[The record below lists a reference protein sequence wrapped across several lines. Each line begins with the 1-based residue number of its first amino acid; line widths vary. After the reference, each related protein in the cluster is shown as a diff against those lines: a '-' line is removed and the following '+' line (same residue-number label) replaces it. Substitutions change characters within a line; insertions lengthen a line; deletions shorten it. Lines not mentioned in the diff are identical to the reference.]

1 MTMGTLDRYIVR
13 NFLSS
18 VGLWMVVLIMLLI
31 MGHLAG
37 NMDEFT
43 ENDQM
48 SLWDVVTTMVKYY
61 FYHSFEYV
69 ALIGGL
75 VIVAGAAF
83 AVARMNH
90 TNELTAML
98 ASGVSLHR
106 VIWPVIL
113 CAIALN
119 VLLICDR
126 ELLLPNI
133 RNQLTF
139 APDNVAGE
147 DKISV
152 YPMDDNNL
160 TCWWATQ
167 LEPTEQS
174 IYDAMAIMVDDNFQ
188 YLMNVSGEKMTRHT
202 WKGQKGWASN
212 RANLVRERT
221 PGLPPWTHAQ
231 TAEQIY
237 SKITPKTLARF
248 GRKQLQQKGQS
259 IASNQRVASV
269 NQVKLFD
276 ANYGMTFSAKTFIS
290 ATADHP
296 ARLIDP
302 VFEFTTS
309 GGRVLATIFA
319 PSAEW
324 TTPKNREDRHWRL
337 DDGMLF
343 VESSLTPDEILLRD
357 AGLWLDYMSSSELTD
372 LLQLRNTLNPGEVR
386 LAKYARLADPLNNL
400 IMLFL
405 SLPFVL
411 SRQRNIKLSAGLC
424 LLVVCGYFAAT
435 YLCRYIGLPPFW
447 AAFSPGLIMGPISVL
462 MLDNIKT

>member
-31 MGHLAG
+31 MGHLAA

-43 ENDQM
+43 ENDEM
-48 SLWDVVTTMVKYY
+48 SLWDVVTTMVRYY
-61 FYHSFEYV
+61 FFHSFEYI

-133 RNQLTF
+133 RHHLTF
-139 APDNVAGE
+139 TPDNVAGE
-147 DKISV
+147 DELSV
-152 YPMDDNNL
+152 DTIEDNNL
-160 TCWWATQ
+160 TSWWAAK
-167 LEPTEQS
+167 LEPAEQS
-174 IYDAMAIMVDDNFQ
+174 IYEAVGTMVDDDFQ
-188 YLMNVSGEKMTRHT
+188 YLMNVASVKMTRHT
-202 WKGQKGWASN
+202 WNGQSGWASEN
-212 RANLVRERT
+212 ANLLRERT
-221 PGLPPWTHAQ
+221 PGQPPWTQPQ
-231 TAEQIY
+231 TTQRLY
-237 SKITPKTLARF
+237 TKITPKALASY
-248 GRKQLQQKGQS
+248 GRKKLQQDGQS
-259 IASNQRVASV
+259 IAANQRVASV
-269 NQVKLFD
+269 NQVKLYD
-276 ANYGMTFSAKTFIS
+276 DNYGMTFSAKQFIA
-290 ATADHP
+290 ATADRP

-302 VFEFTTS
+302 VFEFKA
-309 GGRVLATIFA
+309 GNRVLATIFA

-324 TTPKNREDRHWRL
+324 ITPEIREDQHWHL
-337 DDGMLF
+337 DGGMLF
-343 VESSLTPDEILLRD
+343 VESSLTPEEILLRD

-424 LLVVCGYFAAT
+424 LLVVCGYFAGT

>member
-18 VGLWMVVLIMLLI
+18 VGLWLVVLIMLLI

-43 ENDQM
+43 ENDSM

-61 FYHSFEYV
+61 FYHSFEYI
-69 ALIGGL
+69 AMIGGL

-113 CAIALN
+113 CAIAMN

-126 ELLLPNI
+126 ELLLPSI

-139 APDNVAGE
+139 DPDNVAGE
-147 DKISV
+147 DKITV
-152 YPMDDNNL
+152 HPMDDNNL
-160 TCWWATQ
+160 TTWWATR
-167 LEPTEQS
+167 LEPAEKS
-174 IYDAMAIMVDDNFQ
+174 IYDAVAIMVDDDFQ
-188 YLMNVSGEKMTRHT
+188 YLMNVTSAKMTRHT
-202 WKGQKGWASN
+202 WNRQTGWASEN
-212 RANLVRERT
+212 ANLVRERT
-221 PGLPPWTHAQ
+221 PGQPPWTHAQ
-231 TAEQIY
+231 TTERLY
-237 SKITPKTLARF
+237 SKITPKTLATY
-248 GRKQLQQKGQS
+248 GRNKLQKEGQS

-269 NQVKLFD
+269 NQVKLYD
-276 ANYGMTFSAKTFIS
+276 SNYGMSLSAKQFIA
-290 ATADHP
+290 ATGDQP
-296 ARLIDP
+296 AQLIDP
-302 VFEFTTS
+302 LFEFTAS
-309 GGRVLATIFA
+309 GGRVLATLFA
-319 PSAEW
+319 PRAEW
-324 TTPKNREDRHWRL
+324 VSPKNKEDRHWQL
-337 DDGMLF
+337 DNGTLF
-343 VESSLTPDEILLRD
+343 VESSLTPEEIVLRD

-424 LLVVCGYFAAT
+424 LLVVCGYFAGT

-447 AAFSPGLIMGPISVL
+447 AAFSPCLIMGPISVL